1 VKSNSTMVDVSKGEG
16 EAARS
21 RVTLIDYLAIARFDH
36 CTKHVLIV
44 PGMVLAYALR
54 GVRTESPGLSIVA
67 GFAAALF
74 VASGNYVINE
84 WLDRHYD
91 RFHPTKSQRPAVR
104 KPLRRSYVVA
114 EWLILLAAGFSCA
127 LAASPTM
134 LGIAVLFAAQ
144 GAAYNIRPL
153 RTKDQPYLDVISE
166 SVNNPLRLMFGW
178 AMVDPTTLPPASIL
192 LAYWTGGAFLMAAKR
207 LSEYREIVAAH
218 GKELLASYRRS
229 FVGYSE
235 SSLTAAC
242 LAYALLSSFFLAV
255 FLVKYRIEY
264 LLAAPLVVA
273 LFTYYLAISMQ
284 PGSAAQRPEKL
295 VQERGLMVLVMLLAA
310 AFLLLTFVDVP
321 ALEGLAGQ
329 RYISIR

>member
-1 VKSNSTMVDVSKGEG
+1 LVSVSKSQPSGS
-16 EAARS
+16 ARAPA
-21 RVTLIDYLAIARFDH
+21 TLIDYLAIARFDH
-36 CTKHVLIV
+36 CTKHILIV
-44 PGMVLAYALR
+44 PGMALAYALR
-54 GVRTESPGLSIVA
+54 GVRSESLGLSIIA
-67 GFAAALF
+67 GFAAAFF
-74 VASGNYVINE
+74 VASGNYVVNE

-91 RFHPTKSQRPAVR
+91 RFHPTKSQRPAVL
-104 KPLRRSYVVA
+104 KPLRRGYIIA
-114 EWLILLAAGFSCA
+114 EWLILLAVGFSCA

-134 LGIAVLFAAQ
+134 FGIAVLFAAQ
-144 GAAYNIRPL
+144 GAVYNIRPL

-207 LSEYREIVAAH
+207 LSEYREIVTAH
-218 GKELLASYRRS
+218 SKELLARYRRS

-235 SSLTAAC
+235 ASLTAAC

-264 LLAAPLVVA
+264 LLAAPLMVA
-273 LFTYYLAISMQ
+273 LFAYYLAIAMQ
-284 PGSAAQRPEKL
+284 PGSSAQRPEKL
-295 VQERGLMVLVMLLAA
+295 MQERGLMALVVLLAA
-310 AFLLLTFVDVP
+310 AFLLLTFVNVP
-321 ALEGLAGQ
+321 ALDGLAGQ